1 MTTPLAIDGGTPVR
15 TEPFPS
21 WPVHGQREEDLL
33 LEVLRSGNWGELTG
47 TKVAE
52 FSRDFAAFQAA
63 RFGVCVPNGTLA
75 LEVALEAL
83 GVGRDDEIITTAYTF
98 IATAGAAF
106 TVGARPVFVDIDP
119 ATNMIDPA
127 MIEKAISPRT
137 KAIVPVHIGGH
148 PADLDGVL
156 DIALR
161 HGLPV
166 LEDACQAWGAAWKG
180 TPVGAIGELG
190 CFSFQASKNI
200 NAGEGGI
207 VVTNSR
213 THYERVWSLHNVGRI
228 PEGGWYQHEILGRN
242 LRMAEWNAAI
252 LIAQLERLPA
262 MMATRQRN
270 AERLM
275 AGLADVPGLD
285 PTRVDDRV
293 TSHAWHLFQIRYDA
307 GAFGGHTRDT
317 FIKALIAEGIPCSA
331 GYVPLTRQN
340 AIQTTLRDRFGADA
354 LANLGQ
360 VPHADVAGDRTIWLH
375 QHLLLGDDAAI
386 DDIVTACAKIQRAWA
401 D

>member
-1 MTTPLAIDGGTPVR
+1 MTSPLAIDGGTPVR

-21 WPVHGQREEDLL
+21 WPVFGQREEDLL

-47 TKVAE
+47 TMVAE
-52 FSRDFAAFQAA
+52 LSRQFAAFQGAGY
-63 RFGVCVPNGTLA
+63 GVCVPNGTLA

-83 GVGRDDEIITTAYTF
+83 GVGHGDEIITTAYTF

-106 TVGARPVFVDIDP
+106 TVGARPIFVDIDP
-119 ATNMIDPA
+119 ETNMIDPSR
-127 MIEKAISPRT
+127 IEAAITPRT

-156 DIALR
+156 DVARR

-180 TPVGAIGELG
+180 TPVGAIGDLG

-207 VVTNSR
+207 VVTNNR
-213 THYERVWSLHNVGRI
+213 DHYERVWSLHNVGRI
-228 PEGGWYQHEILGRN
+228 PDGGWYQHEILGRN

-270 AERLM
+270 AERLID
-275 AGLADVPGLD
+275 GLAEVPGLN
-285 PTRVDDRV
+285 PTKVDERV
-293 TSHAWHLFQIRYDA
+293 TSHAWHLFQIRHGPA
-307 GAFGGHTRDT
+307 SFGGRDRDS
-317 FIKALIAEGIPCSA
+317 FIAALIAEGIPCSA

-340 AIQTTLRDRFGADA
+340 AIQTTLRERFGADA
-354 LANLGQ
+354 LVNLAE
-360 VPHADVAGDRTIWLH
+360 VPHADRAGDRTIWIH

-386 DDIVTACAKIQRAWA
+386 DDIVAACVKIQRAWA